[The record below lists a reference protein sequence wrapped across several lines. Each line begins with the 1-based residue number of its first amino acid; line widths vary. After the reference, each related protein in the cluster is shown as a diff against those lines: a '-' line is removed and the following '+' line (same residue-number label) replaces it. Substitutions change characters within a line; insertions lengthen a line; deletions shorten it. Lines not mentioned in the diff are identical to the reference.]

1 MNKFLMVFS
10 LFFLACTSK
19 LSYKTAD
26 IQALAQTVK
35 ANDIIMYSTPD
46 CMYCNQAKGWLNQNH
61 FAFTDCDMTA
71 SKQCQQQYN
80 DYGGNGTPLI
90 VINNHGKQ
98 HIMKDGF
105 DSDELLITLQIKD

>member
-1 MNKFLMVFS
+1 MKKLLTLLS
-10 LFFLACTSK
+10 LTLVACTPTA
-19 LSYKTAD
+19 SYKTAD

-35 ANDIIMYSTPD
+35 AEDIIMYSTLD

-61 FAFTDCDMTA
+61 FPFTDCDMTA
-71 SKQCQQQYN
+71 SQQCQQQYN

-90 VINNHGKQ
+90 VINHHGKQ

>member
-1 MNKFLMVFS
+1 
-10 LFFLACTSK
+10 
-19 LSYKTAD
+19 
-26 IQALAQTVK
+26 
-35 ANDIIMYSTPD
+35 MYSTLD

-61 FAFTDCDMTA
+61 FPFTDCDMTA
-71 SKQCQQQYN
+71 SQQCQQQYN

-90 VINNHGKQ
+90 VINHHGKQ